1 LIAFGFAS
9 PLVDENTNPSIPI
22 SFKKEFD
29 RIALTLER
37 NQFAMQL
44 KLFNA
49 TPNDFKEVC
58 ELKPRILHL
67 SMHGGLESNKLKI
80 LREKCRASFGKNFI
94 TTK

>member
-1 LIAFGFAS
+1 
-9 PLVDENTNPSIPI
+9 
-22 SFKKEFD
+22 
-29 RIALTLER
+29 
-37 NQFAMQL
+37 MQL

-94 TTK
+94 TTKQLASRIKEAYEKEQPENFRLFFETNDAKVRYMGPEDFS